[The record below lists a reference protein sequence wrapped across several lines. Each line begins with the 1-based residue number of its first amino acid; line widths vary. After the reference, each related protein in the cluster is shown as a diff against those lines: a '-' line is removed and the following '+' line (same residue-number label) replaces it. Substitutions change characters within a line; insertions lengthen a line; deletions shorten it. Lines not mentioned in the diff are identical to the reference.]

1 MTTEMEFDKFCSS
14 VKIPNPAKKEF
25 KKKCLDET
33 DSYIDNTHFNPMF
46 ADEQERPQV
55 SGQDIIDRI
64 NEKAVADTKNKNRKS
79 IH

>member
-46 ADEQERPQV
+46 ADE
-55 SGQDIIDRI
+55 
-64 NEKAVADTKNKNRKS
+64 
-79 IH
+79 